1 MRVTYVLVT
10 GAGSWGVAF
19 DDFTKW
25 VIEPSCKVESKTC
38 LHTKQASGFATEI
51 KDDHM
56 QKHGK

>member
-19 DDFTKW
+19 NDFTKW
-25 VIEPSCKVESKTC
+25 VIEPSCKVESKTR
-38 LHTKQASGFATEI
+38 LHTKQASFATEI
-51 KDDHM
+51 KHDHM

>member
-19 DDFTKW
+19 NDFTKW
-25 VIEPSCKVESKTC
+25 VNEPSCEVESKTR
-38 LHTKQASGFATEI
+38 LHTKQASGFATEF